1 MSHINPLIMKPN
13 KVGISLQNAYAYVLV
28 GSLILGFGC
37 AGFLLLT
44 MSAASCKE
52 LVARPCAKELV
63 VSQVRAPRF
72 RLIFGFEF

>member
-1 MSHINPLIMKPN
+1 MCRVSFIDY
-13 KVGISLQNAYAYVLV
+13 VGGVL
-28 GSLILGFGC
+28 G
-37 AGFLLLT
+37 
-44 MSAASCKE
+44 KE